1 MIVKTRKYHQSSSQK
16 CIRILSKLF
25 VKSNISGEH
34 KFEKFSQLST
44 IGRRITCL
52 VINLA
57 LGGRTKTTHTDTP
70 ATSCYRQAG
79 TEEKY
84 ERLSKYKQ
92 YEVRRSVCWGRGMI
106 STGIS
111 RYSVATF
118 SSVQHRLCGGEHR
131 TVGPSDFCLYN
142 DNNF

>member
-57 LGGRTKTTHTDTP
+57 LGGRTKTTL
-70 ATSCYRQAG
+70 
-79 TEEKY
+79 EWLKEK
-84 ERLSKYKQ
+84 RIISDSKYDERMV
-92 YEVRRSVCWGRGMI
+92 YDIIHHWRS
-106 STGIS
+106 
-111 RYSVATF
+111 
-118 SSVQHRLCGGEHR
+118 SSEIFERNPRIHEITKSLG
-131 TVGPSDFCLYN
+131 SDVSEGLIP
-142 DNNF
+142 DSPLLSL